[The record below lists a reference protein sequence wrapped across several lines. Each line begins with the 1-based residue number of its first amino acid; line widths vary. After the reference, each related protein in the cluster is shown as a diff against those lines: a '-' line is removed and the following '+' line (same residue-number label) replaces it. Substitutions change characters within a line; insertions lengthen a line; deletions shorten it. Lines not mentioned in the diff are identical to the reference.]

1 MGIKGIRT
9 TITLDEDMF
18 ARLKQESVAKDV
30 SFKEML
36 NEAVRSGLT
45 SKSIRTATTTYT
57 IEPESLGKPAVNNL
71 DNIGEV
77 IATLEGESW
86 C

>member
-1 MGIKGIRT
+1 MGIRT
-9 TITLDEDMF
+9 TVTLDEDIF
-18 ARLKQESVAKDV
+18 TRLKQASVAKGI

-45 SKSIRTATTTYT
+45 SMSLRNASTTYT
-57 IEPESLGKPAVNNL
+57 IKPESLGRPAVASL

-77 IATLEGESW
+77 IASLEGEAW
-86 C
+86 R

>member
-1 MGIKGIRT
+1 MSIRT
-9 TITLDEDMF
+9 TVTLDEDIF
-18 ARLKQESVAKDV
+18 ARLKQASLAKGV

-45 SKSIRTATTTYT
+45 SMSLRTAPTTYT
-57 IEPESLGKPAVNNL
+57 IKPESLGRPTVASL

-77 IATLEGESW
+77 IATLEGEAW
-86 C
+86 A

>member
-1 MGIKGIRT
+1 MSIRT
-9 TITLDEDMF
+9 TVTLDEDVF
-18 ARLKQESVAKDV
+18 ARLKQASVTKGV

-36 NEAVRSGLT
+36 NEAIRSGLT
-45 SKSIRTATTTYT
+45 SMSLRTVPTTYT
-57 IEPESLGKPAVNNL
+57 IKPESLGKPAVKNL

-86 C
+86 R